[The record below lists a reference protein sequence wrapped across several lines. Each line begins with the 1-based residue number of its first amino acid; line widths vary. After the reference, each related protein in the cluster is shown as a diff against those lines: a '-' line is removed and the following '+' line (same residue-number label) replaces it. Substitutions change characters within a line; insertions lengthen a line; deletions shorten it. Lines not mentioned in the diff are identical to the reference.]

1 MDSEEQRS
9 AVMHNERY
17 SEKPYNA
24 ARKDHSYENKKPAYK
39 SQFRTDTKKAEIDK
53 KKKKKRE
60 ESATDKEDILISGL
74 PKRENKGFQ
83 LVLQD
88 GSQITAQLIQEE
100 LKKYQSASG
109 TAAVSEEP
117 NVESA
122 EPEKSEKEE
131 TISEPTKAVESE
143 SVKEEALSGEKA
155 EVVEPVAPVP
165 EKPKLSPLEE
175 MKMQLDRHLEE
186 ERKKKAMEAAAALD
200 VRSEESSKAETAQPE
215 VSAPEKPLS
224 TVAEKPVEPVKEDSE
239 EEEEDEEPTGPDVNI
254 WTRKKS
260 KNLLNTIFNKVPE
273 KKSPAKAPAFRT
285 ARKVS
290 TLGKATAPAAQ
301 GPTLTIEK
309 PEKTFK
315 EKGEGVFRQD
325 KLAKGIGKMK
335 ISSDSASRTPKEE
348 PYKKAEA
355 APSAGTKTISS
366 AGANK
371 PESAA
376 VTVSEKI
383 HLQERAETT
392 PQTIAATAST
402 KKAEPISF
410 AAVDKAVSSPD
421 SFYKSL
427 DGATI
432 TSLPIIYS
440 KEQLWALKSRS
451 EGMPS
456 IIDKNILAKS
466 IGAGKKRK
474 DFKMF
479 KTSGFKDARKTALPV
494 TVFESIE
501 PYIAEFNLALNQV
514 CQNNIDEVAKR
525 ILSIKVPTV
534 EAMEELAKAF
544 FNRAMVEHA
553 YTGVYA
559 ALVERLEVR
568 FRAQTEEPF
577 VENSPTGYK
586 TVFRRTIIKLSQQE
600 FMVKRT
606 WATDQVEHKM
616 VSMTAEELAKRVME
630 ISSNKEKEYERI
642 SIKKRALTIARFA
655 VELYLQL
662 VLKDS
667 TMHSSIFFIME
678 DRTPENVEIV
688 CYILKHAGS
697 RLDVPIA
704 KEYMDSYIT
713 WLKESSA
720 NLSVRYKFMVEEIID
735 LRKHSWVAKD
745 SRKDSE
751 DEDDGWK
758 SSKTKEKK
766 KFVKEKSVRKESI
779 SKTQKVSEFIE
790 LHDDEYRKMESDAVS
805 TLKCSNKTFAP
816 AEHAKRL
823 SVEYNS
829 LSAIFFTALI
839 KITIEGYG
847 DTLENGMGLVKEW
860 TKLVPLSPQKKEEVF
875 EYIEEIMP
883 DLVDDSPK
891 APAHFEEIKKAL
903 HK

>member
-60 ESATDKEDILISGL
+60 ESVADKEDILISGL

-83 LVLQD
+83 LVLPD

-100 LKKYQSASG
+100 LKKHQSASD
-109 TAAVSEEP
+109 TAAASEEP
-117 NVESA
+117 KVEGA

-186 ERKKKAMEAAAALD
+186 ERKKKAMEAAAELD
-200 VRSEESSKAETAQPE
+200 ARSEESSKVEAAQPE
-215 VSAPEKPLS
+215 VSAPEKSLS
-224 TVAEKPVEPVKEDSE
+224 TVAENPVEPVKEESE
-239 EEEEDEEPTGPDVNI
+239 EEEEEPVGPGGNV
-254 WTRKKS
+254 WTARQSKK
-260 KNLLNTIFNKVPE
+260 LLNAIFNKKPE
-273 KKSPAKAPAFRT
+273 KKTQAKPQAFRT
-285 ARKVS
+285 ARKVPALNK
-290 TLGKATAPAAQ
+290 TTAAAAQ

-315 EKGEGVFRQD
+315 EKGESVSRQD
-325 KLAKGIGKMK
+325 KLVKGISKMK
-335 ISSDSASRTPKEE
+335 ISSDSATRSPKEE

-355 APSAGTKTISS
+355 ASSAGTKTISPAS
-366 AGANK
+366 ANK
-371 PESAA
+371 PESAT

-383 HLQERAETT
+383 HLQEKAENT

-402 KKAEPISF
+402 KEAEPISS
-410 AAVDKAVSSPD
+410 AAVDKAVSSPN

-440 KEQLWALKSRS
+440 KEQLWALKSHS

-479 KTSGFKDARKTALPV
+479 KTSGFKDARKAALPV

-600 FMVKRT
+600 FMVKRS

-630 ISSNKEKEYERI
+630 ISNNKEKEYERI

-735 LRKHSWVAKD
+735 LRKHNWVAKD

-860 TKLVPLSPQKKEEVF
+860 AKLVPLSPQKKEEVF